1 MPQGLDAET
10 IDLPPSA
17 FDAALCRWGLMLLQD
32 FKAGLANIDRSL
44 VEGGH
49 FAAAVWASP
58 EQDTLVATT
67 MNTVMKGNVLT
78 SLVRRECNEE

>member
-1 MPQGLDAET
+1 MFLT
-10 IDLPPSA
+10 DL
-17 FDAALCRWGLMLLQD
+17 
-32 FKAGLANIDRSL
+32 KAGLSNIHRSL
-44 VEGGH
+44 KPGGH
-49 FAAAVWASP
+49 FAAAIWASP

>member
-1 MPQGLDAET
+1 MFLT
-10 IDLPPSA
+10 DL
-17 FDAALCRWGLMLLQD
+17 
-32 FKAGLANIDRSL
+32 KAGLSNIHRSL
-44 VEGGH
+44 KPGGH

-78 SLVRRECNEE
+78 SLVRRKCNEE